1 MGFSPQNDLIMN
13 KKVPDPEFC
22 RKEEPKDLKLLELL
36 IDKSIKRLEEDSF
49 EPKIRDAL
57 KAIQLKQKVAKTS
70 EAEKTFWHLIDDI
83 RRQELSEPC
92 PESIE
97 PTDLEAQILNT
108 IVGLKDQVKNGILPV
123 KTITDT
129 FNQGKSKESRL
140 TYHRIGR
147 LLSTMGFRKA
157 RTGSGA
163 SAILWDEDFIFSLCP
178 SQNTELV
185 ICDDSK
191 KKKPSSETSERS
203 ETSETPEAKEAPS
216 LLEKDCQDASPG
228 QVANP
233 ALRSLDFTRDGE
245 HVEPLAQGGERS
257 RTTRGGDGVLS
268 PLLKGE
274 GQVANPARGGGEVNR
289 NLFLCPPSLWSQGH

>member
-1 MGFSPQNDLIMN
+1 MN
-13 KKVPDPEFC
+13 KKVADPESC

-36 IDKSIKRLEEDSF
+36 IDKSIKRLEENSC

-97 PTDLEAQILNT
+97 PINLEAQILNT
-108 IVGLKDQVKNGILPV
+108 IIGLKDQVKNGILPV

-129 FNQGKSKESRL
+129 FNQGRSKESQL

-157 RTGSGA
+157 KIHGGC
-163 SAILWDEDFIFSLCP
+163 SAILWDDKLL
-178 SQNTELV
+178 SQNTFS
-185 ICDDSK
+185 DPQDS
-191 KKKPSSETSERS
+191 
-203 ETSETPEAKEAPS
+203 
-216 LLEKDCQDASPG
+216 
-228 QVANP
+228 
-233 ALRSLDFTRDGE
+233 
-245 HVEPLAQGGERS
+245 
-257 RTTRGGDGVLS
+257 S
-268 PLLKGE
+268 PLDG
-274 GQVANPARGGGEVNR
+274 
-289 NLFLCPPSLWSQGH
+289 